1 MHMEKQRGYEAGLKN
16 TGAQEVPALRK
27 SSGTKKGKAQRGRDL
42 RSGK

>member
-1 MHMEKQRGYEAGLKN
+1 MDRKRGYEAGLKN

-27 SSGTKKGKAQRGRDL
+27 GTGVKKGKAVRGKDL

>member
-1 MHMEKQRGYEAGLKN
+1 MEKKRGYEDGLKN

-27 SSGTKKGKAQRGRDL
+27 NSGTGKAKAVRGKDL

>member
-1 MHMEKQRGYEAGLKN
+1 MKKQTNDLASKLRN

-27 SSGTKKGKAQRGRDL
+27 TGGARKAKAVRGKDL

>member
-1 MHMEKQRGYEAGLKN
+1 MEKQRGYEENLKN

-27 SSGTKKGKAQRGRDL
+27 GSGTQKGKAVRGKDL